1 MKSGKRMG
9 EKQLENGEG
18 ALDIQN
24 SLGSSFTGPLG
35 AKSLVG
41 ERASGNLWTVPSVGC
56 QGL

>member
-9 EKQLENGEG
+9 EKQLENGG
-18 ALDIQN
+18 RALDIQN

-41 ERASGNLWTVPSVGC
+41 ERASGTLWTALHEGC